1 MKFYPKPTHQSLLD
15 ETILITFYVPGK
27 TGYEKTHKTCQSP
40 VEAGIVL
47 SHLTAL
53 WILYPL
59 ASWLRSQEHVCSVM
73 QMANAA
79 RRKPIG
85 RMHSQV
91 SKLMAHPTTMPH
103 HVADWLQLEGL
114 QLMAEAMPGRSSRY
128 YMGSLALQVQLQ
140 QYATQYASGT
150 IEAPSPNTQEVQHG

>member
-1 MKFYPKPTHQSLLD
+1 MKFYPKPSYQALLD
-15 ETILITFYVPGK
+15 ETFLVTFYVPGK
-27 TGYEKTHKTCQSP
+27 TAYEKTHKTCQSP
-40 VEAGIVL
+40 VECGTVL
-47 SHLTAL
+47 SHQTAL

-59 ASWLRSQEHVCSVM
+59 SSWLRSQEHVCSVM
-73 QMANAA
+73 QIANVA

-114 QLMAEAMPGRSSRY
+114 QLMADAMPGRSSRY
-128 YMGSLALQVQLQ
+128 YHGSLALQVQLQ
-140 QYATQYASGT
+140 QFVQQYASNT
-150 IEAPSPNTQEVQHG
+150 EVATSNTQEVQHG